1 MGQNQTT
8 NNCMEPKLK
17 ANPFNAYRDPKTG
30 EWRVVNPQTT
40 PKN

>member
-1 MGQNQTT
+1 MIQNQTT
-8 NNCMEPKLK
+8 SNCMEPKLK

-30 EWRVVNPQTT
+30 EWKILIPQTL